1 MPSPF
6 QHVKSKL
13 LNELWLPLAQRG
25 GAQLFPARKKHK
37 KMRLF
42 TLTDIEHQEIKAF
55 EENKLTKRED
65 VVAWTYSQQQAY
77 RLETELGRSKVI
89 CEGRLDD
96 VINVD
101 GHMVSESFPCEM
113 LNLDFLSQSPSR
125 NSNGRVEKELRGGQ
139 ILVGLLKK
147 FEQKGFIL
155 FYTTILDESNLT
167 VTNLSFLASLP
178 LGMPNPADD
187 INKKVDFVKEIYSS
201 ILQNNNYSLVEATH
215 VILDVDN
222 STDKI
227 FSLGVLAVRNN

>member
-6 QHVKSKL
+6 QLVKTKL
-13 LNELWLPLAQRG
+13 LSELWLPLAQRG
-25 GAQLFPARKKHK
+25 GEQLFPARKKHK

-42 TLTDIEHQEIKAF
+42 TLTDMEYQEIKTF
-55 EENKLTKRED
+55 EDQKLTRRED

-96 VINVD
+96 VISIE
-101 GHMVSESFPCEM
+101 GHVISENFPCEM
-113 LNLDFLSQSPSR
+113 LNLDFLSQSPSM

-139 ILVGLLKK
+139 ILVGLLSKL
-147 FEQKGFIL
+147 ELKGFIL
-155 FYTTILDESNLT
+155 LYTTILDQNSLT
-167 VTNLSFLASLP
+167 VPNLLFPTILP

-187 INKKVDFVKEIYSS
+187 INKKVDFVKGIYSS
-201 ILQNNNYSLVEATH
+201 IVQNNNYSIVEATH

-222 STDKI
+222 SMDKI
-227 FSLGVLAVRNN
+227 FSLGILAVRNN

>member
-1 MPSPF
+1 MPSQF
-6 QHVKSKL
+6 HHIKSGL

-25 GAQLFPARKKHK
+25 GEQLFPARKNHK

-42 TLTDIEHQEIKAF
+42 TLTDIEYQEIKTF
-55 EENKLTKRED
+55 EDNKLTKRED

-96 VINVD
+96 LISIEGHVI
-101 GHMVSESFPCEM
+101 SESFPCEM
-113 LNLDFLSQSPSR
+113 LNLDFLSQSPSI

-139 ILVGLLKK
+139 ILVGLLSKL
-147 FEQKGFIL
+147 ELKGFIL
-155 FYTTILDESNLT
+155 LYTTILDQNSLT
-167 VTNLSFLASLP
+167 VPNLLFPAILP

-187 INKKVDFVKEIYSS
+187 INKKVDFVKGIYSS
-201 ILQNNNYSLVEATH
+201 IVQNNNYSIVEATH

-222 STDKI
+222 SMDKI
-227 FSLGVLAVRNN
+227 FSLGILAVRNN